1 MHGQQ
6 PQYPPAPPPTQYW
19 YYRDPHDYYVA
30 GQDDQP
36 RYLHREERDNPAAI
50 TGFSFGISAL
60 GLFLV
65 SGGIAFLATIPCSI
79 VGIVVGRRGV
89 RAVDE
94 GRATRHRRYAKA
106 GFVTGIVTLVLSV
119 VWALIF
125 IAAAIFP
132 DEFQDQ
138 DDGFTV
144 PPALP
149 LVVSVGRSLFSAVS

>member
-6 PQYPPAPPPTQYW
+6 PRYPPPPPYG
-19 YYRDPHDYYVA
+19 YFPDSHDYYVA

-36 RYLHREERDNPAAI
+36 RYLHRDERDNRAAI
-50 TGFSFGISAL
+50 TGFSFGICAL

-79 VGIVVGRRGV
+79 VGIVVGRRGMS
-89 RAVDE
+89 AVDE
-94 GRATRHRRYAKA
+94 GQATRHRRYAKA

-119 VWALIF
+119 LWALIF

-132 DEFQDQ
+132 DEFEEQNT
-138 DDGFTV
+138 GFAAWS
-144 PPALP
+144 ALR
-149 LVVSVGRSLFSAVS
+149 LIVLVGRPLFSAVG